1 MLLNIQNIL
10 QEKVMEALGQK
21 SEIQEDSLPMY
32 STFKLPI
39 HYLDSNVYK
48 LSDDIITDL
57 ELSPIDSDEETDK
70 NEEIHNYKTK
80 TMYDFI
86 LNPENEFSRNMI
98 LTSDN
103 MYYTTN
109 IEYLED
115 TQNVI
120 NNIKKIDIDEDNK
133 VDCERFMM
141 IWRETKENSFFLE
154 KYCYMDWEILKPFNK
169 SSAFLQ
175 IMSVINMSSPVL
187 SFIIPIIFLVMPFII
202 LKIQGIPINFNDYIN
217 VLKMIA
223 KNHFIGKMIN
233 IKSLKFDTI
242 MYILFTIGL
251 YGLQVYQNINICIRF
266 YKNINFVNDYL
277 FDLKK
282 YLKTTVSNM
291 KTFIK
296 TNSKIKNY
304 KQFCIDIEHHA
315 NILNDFRNV
324 LPNEKFSPSIM
335 KITEIG
341 YLLKMFYELHSNIS
355 YEKSLKYSVG
365 FNGYIHHLH
374 SIYKNVQNDNLNYTK
389 FNTSSKT
396 KIKEQYYP
404 SYVDK
409 EHIKNNCII
418 NKNIITGPNAS
429 GKTTLLKTTALN
441 IIFSQQYGVG
451 FYKSCTLNPY
461 AHIHSYLNIPDT
473 SGRDSLFQAESRRCK
488 EILTNIQDN
497 PNDRHFTIFD
507 ELFSGTNPTEATKSA
522 YAFLLY
528 LSQYD
533 NVDYVLTTHYTSI
546 CKKLEKKVKLQNYK
560 MDVHINEN
568 GNIKYTYR
576 IKKGISKIQGAT
588 LILEEMKYPNEIID
602 TIKNYK

>member
-1 MLLNIQNIL
+1 
-10 QEKVMEALGQK
+10 
-21 SEIQEDSLPMY
+21 
-32 STFKLPI
+32 
-39 HYLDSNVYK
+39 
-48 LSDDIITDL
+48 
-57 ELSPIDSDEETDK
+57 
-70 NEEIHNYKTK
+70 
-80 TMYDFI
+80 
-86 LNPENEFSRNMI
+86 
-98 LTSDN
+98 
-103 MYYTTN
+103 
-109 IEYLED
+109 
-115 TQNVI
+115 
-120 NNIKKIDIDEDNK
+120 
-133 VDCERFMM
+133 
-141 IWRETKENSFFLE
+141 
-154 KYCYMDWEILKPFNK
+154 
-169 SSAFLQ
+169 
-175 IMSVINMSSPVL
+175 
-187 SFIIPIIFLVMPFII
+187 
-202 LKIQGIPINFNDYIN
+202 
-217 VLKMIA
+217 
-223 KNHFIGKMIN
+223 
-233 IKSLKFDTI
+233 
-242 MYILFTIGL
+242 
-251 YGLQVYQNINICIRF
+251 
-266 YKNINFVNDYL
+266 
-277 FDLKK
+277 
-282 YLKTTVSNM
+282 
-291 KTFIK
+291 
-296 TNSKIKNY
+296 
-304 KQFCIDIEHHA
+304 
-315 NILNDFRNV
+315 
-324 LPNEKFSPSIM
+324 M

-389 FNTSSKT
+389 FDTSSRT

-409 EHIKNNCII
+409 EHIKNTCII

-507 ELFSGTNPTEATKSA
+507 ELFSGTNPAEATKSA

-560 MDVHINEN
+560 MDVHMNEN
-568 GNIKYTYR
+568 GHIKYTYR